1 VTPDRGRGERGDRP
15 ERVRGRGQQRVTRPP
30 QRVRVTSPRMG
41 ATARPPWRPAIRE
54 IDEQTGVGEVYLN
67 SLMRTQLRIGL
78 SAVAV
83 LALSIG
89 AIPFLFALIPRL
101 GTVRVLTVP
110 LTWVLIMCTYPTM
123 LAAAWWYVRSAERAE
138 QDFAEIIDSR

>member
-1 VTPDRGRGERGDRP
+1 MSPERGRGERGDRP
-15 ERVRGRGQQRVTRPP
+15 ERVRGWGQQRAARPP

-41 ATARPPWRPAIRE
+41 AIARPPWRPAIRE

-78 SAVAV
+78 SVVAV
-83 LALSIG
+83 LALTVG
-89 AIPFLFALIPRL
+89 AIPILFALIPRL

-110 LTWVLIMCTYPTM
+110 LTWVLIGFTFPTM
-123 LAAAWWYVRSAERAE
+123 LVAAWWYVRASERAE
-138 QDFAEIIDSR
+138 RDFAEIVEGR